1 MNVRKLFVTAVMCL
15 FATMVAAEEVVI
27 RVDGE
32 LTDQQKA
39 ELQLAAAKAASTPG
53 EVNVAKVE
61 TVKEWVNIGTAIG
74 SGLAASAKELGV
86 AVNDFATSP
95 VGIFTMVLI
104 AWHYVGGELV
114 SIVFGFIWLA
124 FTVPTWVWMYRR
136 QFFDLKVIKYEKD
149 KGPNGERLVK
159 TSSPNNSHNQDGTKF
174 AYWFTLLVVLAI
186 GAGSILF

>member
-1 MNVRKLFVTAVMCL
+1 MNKFIATLMLCA
-15 FATMVAAEEVVI
+15 FASVAPAEEVVI
-27 RVDGE
+27 RVDGN

-53 EVNVAKVE
+53 EVSVANVEAVR
-61 TVKEWVNIGTAIG
+61 EWVDIGTAIG

-114 SIVFGFIWLA
+114 SIVFGFVWLA
-124 FTVPTWVWMYRR
+124 FTIPMWLWMYRR
-136 QFFDLKVIKYEKD
+136 QFFDVTITTYEKD
-149 KGPNGERLVK
+149 KGPDGKRRVK
-159 TSSPNNSHNQDGTKF
+159 TMSPNRAATENEGVHF
-174 AYWFTLLVVLAI
+174 LYWVTLIAAALI
-186 GAGSILF
+186 GALSILF

>member
-1 MNVRKLFVTAVMCL
+1 MSKFIAILMLCMFTSV
-15 FATMVAAEEVVI
+15 VAAEEVVI

-114 SIVFGFIWLA
+114 SIVFGFVWLA
-124 FTVPTWVWMYRR
+124 FTVPVWVWMFRR
-136 QFFDLKVIKYEKD
+136 QFSNINVTKYEKD
-149 KGPNGERLVK
+149 KGPNGARYVK
-159 TSSPNNSHNQDGTKF
+159 TSSPSDSHYNQDGTKF
-174 AYWFTLLVVLAI
+174 AYWVTLILVIAI
-186 GAGSILF
+186 GSTSILF